1 MTATE
6 DIANIIL
13 GTGGSA
19 VTIRTTNVEKI
30 YNKTLI
36 KITPP
41 QSTANWAS
49 GSKDTKIV
57 DLLRVELRFAVDGLV
72 DDGDQAALEA
82 LFNSG
87 GVFNMT
93 WDGTS
98 YDVNMD
104 KLSITKSA
112 GAENSEKAVK
122 FTAVVGV
129 NI

>member
-1 MTATE
+1 MTAAE
-6 DIANIIL
+6 DIPNIVL

-19 VTIRTTNVEKI
+19 ITINTTNVEKI

-36 KITPP
+36 KITAP

-49 GSKDTKIV
+49 GPKDTKIV
-57 DLLRVELRFAVDGLV
+57 DLLRIELRFSVDGFV
-72 DDGDQAALEA
+72 NNTDQVALQN
-82 LFNSG
+82 LFLAG

-93 WDGTS
+93 WDGYS
-98 YDVNMD
+98 YNVNID

-112 GAENSEKAVK
+112 GAENSEKPIK